1 MSLIA
6 DAFYLYFLKWLHLPL
21 QTSVRY
27 TPKDGISKAM
37 RLAFKKRRLPVSDI
51 LLLLPEIQNSK
62 N

>member
-6 DAFYLYFLKWLHLPL
+6 GAFYLYFLKWLHLPL
-21 QTSVRY
+21 QNKCPVHTKRRY
-27 TPKDGISKAM
+27 KQGD
-37 RLAFKKRRLPVSDI
+37 AFSLKKRRLPVSDI